1 MVPAEKASYARPIV
15 ETVRDDAF
23 QAIYN
28 LALFAILTS
37 VSHSAPAF
45 SFKVFL
51 KIFPLAFFGICSI
64 TLVPPLNRLSFATRL
79 LNHCGF

>member
-1 MVPAEKASYARPIV
+1 MVK
-15 ETVRDDAF
+15 TVRDDAN

-37 VSHSAPAF
+37 VSNSASTF

-51 KIFPLAFFGICSI
+51 KIFALAFFGVCSI
-64 TLVPPLNRLSFATRL
+64 NLIPPLNRLSFATRL
-79 LNHCGF
+79 LNHCDF